1 MEDLKILFASNLIN
15 LRTKAGMT
23 QLELAD
29 KINYSDKS
37 VSKWER
43 AEAIPDVTVLKAIAD
58 IFEVTVDY
66 LISAHGQWQ
75 PAPDTDG
82 KRKKYNAKLITA
94 ISGIGIF
101 TLATLLF
108 VILWIIFEPF
118 WLIYAAALPVFFIT
132 LLILNSIWKIE
143 MSNSALAMLF
153 IFSIFLLI
161 YFIFLE
167 FNLWQLVFILIP
179 AEIIAFLSFRFK
191 TGKKAK

>member
-23 QLELAD
+23 QLELAE

-43 AEAIPDVTVLKAIAD
+43 AEAIPDITVLKAIGD
-58 IFEVTVDY
+58 IFEVSVDY
-66 LISAHGQWQ
+66 LISPHDQWQ
-75 PAPDTDG
+75 PEPETDG

-108 VILWIIFEPF
+108 VILWIAIRPIYI
-118 WLIYAAALPVFFIT
+118 IYASALPVFFLT
-132 LLILNSIWKIE
+132 LLILNSVWKVE
-143 MSNSALAMLF
+143 MRNDVLTMLF
-153 IFSIFLLI
+153 ILSLFLLVYVIFLP
-161 YFIFLE
+161 YNF
-167 FNLWQLVFILIP
+167 WQLILVLIP
-179 AEIIAFLSFRFK
+179 AEVITFLSFRFK
-191 TGKKAK
+191 GKKKR